1 MGVQID
7 IEYIG
12 GLKTRVVHEPSGSV
26 LMTVAP
32 KDNQGDGST
41 FSPTDLCATSLGTC
55 IITTMAIAARKHE
68 VEIDGATVR
77 VEKIMSAEAPRR
89 IARLPV
95 QVTMP
100 AGIPPELRER
110 LERAA
115 HTCPVQQSLHPS
127 TLVEL
132 TFTWG

>member
-1 MGVQID
+1 
-7 IEYIG
+7 
-12 GLKTRVVHEPSGSV
+12 
-26 LMTVAP
+26 MTVAP